1 MIKKK
6 YIFRFF
12 IVFGIILL
20 VSAGFFIGSYYSNRG
35 TGIIK
40 NDKLL
45 SGFVGKATGENPIPT
60 QILPSPTEI
69 PTPTPVPPTPTPIA
83 YKITFI
89 DSPIEFMEGGQVSFT
104 WSIDGPSRTIHKSVV
119 YFGTMDTPGILTND
133 VAPADT
139 KYTDSVKDFIAGDFV
154 VPIKFVGNA
163 VIAKPGKY
171 YVRVY
176 ALIGSDNYWSEERM
190 FTVKP
195 LPIPG
200 YETNL
205 VNYPQKVK
213 LNENSAFTWEITGPQ
228 AITGFTAIVG
238 AKESK
243 SGKLDETV
251 DLTKTPYKV
260 LVKDF
265 TNGAYAIPLRY
276 IGNTIMPEYGTYYIR
291 ALAIINGKNI
301 WSDEYTLSVQ

>member
-1 MIKKK
+1 MKIKKK

-12 IVFGIILL
+12 IVFPIIIILL
-20 VSAGFFIGSYYSNRG
+20 FAGFFIGSYYSNQG
-35 TGIIK
+35 TAITK

-45 SGFVGKATGENPIPT
+45 SGFVEKATGENPIPT

-69 PTPTPVPPTPTPIA
+69 PATPTPIE

-89 DSPIEFMEGGQVSFT
+89 DSPTELMEGGQASFT
-104 WSIDGPSRTIHKSVV
+104 WTIDGPPRTIHKSAV
-119 YFGTMDTPGILTND
+119 YFGTMNTQGILTKD

-154 VPIKFVGNA
+154 IPIRFVGNA
-163 VIAKPGKY
+163 TIAKPGKY

-176 ALIGSDNYWSEERM
+176 ALIDSNNYWSEERM

-195 LPIPG
+195 IPG
-200 YETNL
+200 YEINL

-243 SGKLDETV
+243 SGKLDETI

-265 TNGAYAIPLRY
+265 TNGVYTIPLRY
-276 IGNTIMPEYGTYYIR
+276 VGNTIMPEYGIYYFR
-291 ALAIINGKNI
+291 ALAIISGKNI

>member
-1 MIKKK
+1 MKRKKK

-12 IVFGIILL
+12 IIFTIIIVLL
-20 VSAGFFIGSYYSNRG
+20 FAGFLIGSYYLNHG
-35 TGIIK
+35 TAIIK

-45 SGFVGKATGENPIPT
+45 SGFVEKVTDENPIPT
-60 QILPSPTEI
+60 PILPSPTEI
-69 PTPTPVPPTPTPIA
+69 PATPTPIE
-83 YKITFI
+83 YKIAFI
-89 DSPIEFMEGGQVSFT
+89 DSPTELMEGGQATFA
-104 WSIDGPSRTIHKSVV
+104 WMIEGPPKTIHKSVV
-119 YFGTMDTPGILTND
+119 YFGTTNTQGILTKD

-139 KYTDSVKDFIAGDFV
+139 KYTDSVKDFMQGDFAI
-154 VPIKFVGNA
+154 PMRFIGNA
-163 VIAKPGKY
+163 TIAKPGEY
-171 YVRVY
+171 YARVY
-176 ALIGSDNYWSEERM
+176 ALIDSNNYWSEERV

-200 YETNL
+200 YEIKL
-205 VNYPQKVK
+205 VNYPEKVK
-213 LNENSAFTWEITGPQ
+213 LNDNSAFTWEITGPQ

-243 SGKLDETV
+243 SGKLDETI

-265 TNGAYAIPLRY
+265 TNGVYTIPLRY
-276 IGNTIMPEYGTYYIR
+276 VGNAIMPEYGTYYIR